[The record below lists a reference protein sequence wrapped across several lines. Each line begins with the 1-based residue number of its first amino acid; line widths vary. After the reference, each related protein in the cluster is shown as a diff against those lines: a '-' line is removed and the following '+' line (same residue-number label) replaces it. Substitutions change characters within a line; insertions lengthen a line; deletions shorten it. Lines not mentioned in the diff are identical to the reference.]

1 MGSLAHFTPALFEF
15 LAELSLNNNREWF
28 QANKAR
34 YEKDVR
40 GALVQFVADFGEK
53 LSEISPHMVADT
65 RPSGGSVFRIYRD
78 VRFSKDKSPYKTN
91 AAVHFRHEV
100 GRQVHGPGFYLHI
113 EPGNAFGSAGMW
125 MPNSETLGKI
135 RGAIVANPGKWER
148 IVGDETFRSMFTLE
162 GDSLKRAPKGFDPEH
177 PLIEHLKRKS
187 FVTVTTFDE
196 DEVCSPDFIDLYAD
210 TCRAAATFSEFLTR
224 AVGLDW

>member
-1 MGSLAHFTPALFEF
+1 MGSLAYFTPALFEF
-15 LAELSLNNNREWF
+15 LAELSMNNNREWF

-34 YEKDVR
+34 YERDVK
-40 GALVQFVADFGEK
+40 GALMQFVADFGEK
-53 LSEISPHMVADT
+53 LNEISPHMVADT

-100 GRQVHGPGFYLHI
+100 GRQVHGPGFYLQI
-113 EPGNAFGSAGMW
+113 EPGNAFSGAGMW

-162 GDSLKRAPKGFDPEH
+162 GDSLKRAPKGFDPDH
-177 PLIEHLKRKS
+177 PLIEDLKRKS
-187 FVTVTTFDE
+187 FVAVTNFDE
-196 DEVCSPDFIDLYAD
+196 DEVCSPDFIDMYAGA
-210 TCRAAATFSEFLTR
+210 CRAAAPFSEFLTT
-224 AVGLDW
+224 AVGLEW

>member
-1 MGSLAHFTPALFEF
+1 MTGSGFRPTRRATKGT
-15 LAELSLNNNREWF
+15 S
-28 QANKAR
+28 
-34 YEKDVR
+34 
-40 GALVQFVADFGEK
+40 GALSYSSWPTLAR
-53 LSEISPHMVADT
+53 SSAISVPTWWRIT

-78 VRFSKDKSPYKTN
+78 LRFSKDKSPYKTN
-91 AAVHFRHEV
+91 AAVHFRHEA

-113 EPGNAFGSAGMW
+113 EPGNAFSGAGMW
-125 MPNSETLGKI
+125 IPNSETLGKI
-135 RGAIVANPGKWER
+135 RGAIVANPGTWER

-187 FVTVTTFDE
+187 FVAVTTFDE

-210 TCRAAATFSEFLTR
+210 SCRAAAPFSEFLTT